1 MAMLLSVHLLLAGFH
16 TVRADEKSAFPE
28 AVAQL
33 KKEQSL
39 AESYA
44 GLLKEYGSTDL
55 RTYARGIALYA
66 EAKAEFDGL
75 LEHMITA
82 LHQGKAP
89 DTSEAFQRQLTK
101 AVDRRVVF
109 TSFMVDEIL
118 NKIPEGERSL
128 AVVLRNPAGA
138 VALLTTV
145 TEAGKA
151 IWAAYQQSTNQER
164 EVILG
169 QLQALRWKPFDEIK
183 ALK

>member
-1 MAMLLSVHLLLAGFH
+1 
-16 TVRADEKSAFPE
+16 VRADEKSTLPE

-33 KKEQSL
+33 KKEQTL

-55 RTYARGIALYA
+55 RIYARGIALYA

-75 LEHMITA
+75 IEHMITA

-89 DTSEAFQRQLTK
+89 DTSEVFQRQLTK

-118 NKIPEGERSL
+118 NKIPESERSL
-128 AVVLRNPAGA
+128 AAVLRNPAGA
-138 VALLTTV
+138 VALLKTV
-145 TEAGKA
+145 TDAGKT
-151 IWAAYQQSTNQER
+151 IWTAYNQSNNQER
-164 EVILG
+164 EVIIG

>member
-1 MAMLLSVHLLLAGFH
+1 MAMLLSVNLLLAGLQ
-16 TVRADEKSAFPE
+16 TVRADEKSTLPE

-33 KKEQSL
+33 KKEQTL

-55 RTYARGIALYA
+55 RTYARGISLYA

-75 LEHMITA
+75 IEQMITA

-89 DTSEAFQRQLTK
+89 DTSEVFQRQLTK

-118 NKIPEGERSL
+118 NKIPESERSL
-128 AVVLRNPAGA
+128 AAVLRGYPETC
-138 VALLTTV
+138 L
-145 TEAGKA
+145 GKKVELMD
-151 IWAAYQQSTNQER
+151 S
-164 EVILG
+164 
-169 QLQALRWKPFDEIK
+169 
-183 ALK
+183 